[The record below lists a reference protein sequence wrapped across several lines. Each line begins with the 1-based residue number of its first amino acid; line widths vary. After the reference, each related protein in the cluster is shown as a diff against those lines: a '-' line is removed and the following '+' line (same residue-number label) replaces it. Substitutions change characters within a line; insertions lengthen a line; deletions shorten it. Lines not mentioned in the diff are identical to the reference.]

1 MALKSPT
8 GGGLLDGAW
17 WPRSRDLAAELPSLA
32 EALGPLWGR
41 ITRVAV
47 NPMLWPVV
55 PRKVTVRDHVLKIGW
70 FTPEL
75 DPHKLLLLSYGTGR
89 WDLLVI
95 PPETD
100 GASADRLMAAAC
112 DPDGP
117 ALTATALIAA
127 ETARHDDI
135 TVDDRARSTEESWED
150 EGGATSAHAA
160 TTAHVATVPHGASA
174 THAVAPAAAVR
185 AAVVTRGR

>member
-1 MALKSPT
+1 MTATTTSTRTATPPSAARVALKSPT
-8 GGGLLDGAW
+8 GRGLLDGAW
-17 WPRSRDLAAELPSLA
+17 WPRSRDLATELPALA
-32 EALGPLWGR
+32 DVLDPLWGR

-55 PRKVTVRDHVLKIGW
+55 PRKVTVRDRVLKVGW

-100 GASADRLMAAAC
+100 AATAARFMTAAC

-117 ALTATALIAA
+117 PLTATGLVAA
-127 ETARHDDI
+127 ESARHHDAAVGDRPQ
-135 TVDDRARSTEESWED
+135 TVEESWEY
-150 EGGATSAHAA
+150 EGPATS
-160 TTAHVATVPHGASA
+160 
-174 THAVAPAAAVR
+174 THAVPTVAG
-185 AAVVTRGR
+185 T